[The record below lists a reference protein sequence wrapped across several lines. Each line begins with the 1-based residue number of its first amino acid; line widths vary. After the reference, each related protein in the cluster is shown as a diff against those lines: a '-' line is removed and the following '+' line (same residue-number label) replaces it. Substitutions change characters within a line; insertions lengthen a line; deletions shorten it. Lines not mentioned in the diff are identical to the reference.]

1 MDSLQNHKKK
11 LASLKMRINK
21 HPLFK
26 NNLNKNELK
35 LFMEA
40 HVFAVWGFMS
50 LLKKNTKKNN
60 STKYPMDTKYKY
72 KKWIS

>member
-1 MDSLQNHKKK
+1 
-11 LASLKMRINK
+11 MRINK

-50 LLKKNTKKNN
+50 LLKKIQKK
-60 STKYPMDTKYKY
+60 
-72 KKWIS
+72 